1 MQANAIAA
9 PKVPCTSYWKEYTFS
24 SALQGSEAIR
34 DTGRDIDI
42 VPTSPKIKKKEGK
55 KYFLYD

>member
-34 DTGRDIDI
+34 DTGRD
-42 VPTSPKIKKKEGK
+42 SSYSSHFPKNFKKK
-55 KYFLYD
+55 